1 MNLAD
6 KKTSLQTEWHTLGES
21 YASAI
26 NAMFDLGEQFGW
38 DKWKSDEP
46 TDDRV
51 EIAHEVLTLL
61 KKANQE
67 GTISSFRKSFPPAYA
82 PFANIIHEQGQNIE
96 NLCYIGNNTIAF
108 IVGSAYEKRK
118 AYLLSNGALVKLRDN
133 IQSIG
138 RSPQNNIYAIAENG
152 TITTYKGWEGNK
164 LSVFKLPPIDTLSIS
179 QVIPFNN
186 GLAVILISP
195 EGIYLLKQNG
205 NALIHPI
212 PDEHDKDWTP
222 SIHMEHAAL
231 SADNSIIA
239 LGDQS
244 STHRILNNQGTPIA
258 DVGPQ
263 SSYPHYALFSKNGQ
277 QLVLNSCH
285 FYNGVTVGIPTADI
299 QGLKIEAHKQDDRYT
314 VIDENCRVYAAVAT
328 SSYYIMGDV
337 GGYIKAYDT
346 TGKLLWRYFLG
357 STITG
362 MAIADDDNTLWVAAC
377 SGIIHQLKLN
387 QGQRDDHTI
396 GNGNHYE
403 EFRIIFWKNEPQ
415 PLIW

>member
-6 KKTSLQTEWHTLGES
+6 KKITLQTEWQSLGQT
-21 YASAI
+21 YAREI
-26 NAMFDLGEQFGW
+26 NAMLDFGEQFGW
-38 DKWKSDEP
+38 DQWKGNEP
-46 TDDRV
+46 TDNR
-51 EIAHEVLTLL
+51 EETAHEVLTLL
-61 KKANQE
+61 KKANRE
-67 GTISSFRKSFPPAYA
+67 GTISTFRKNFPPAYA
-82 PFANIIHEQGQNIE
+82 PFVNIIHEQGQNIE
-96 NLCYIGNNTIAF
+96 NLCYISDNKIAF

-118 AYLLSNGALVKLRDN
+118 AYLLSEGTIIKLRDN

-152 TITTYKGWEGNK
+152 AITTYKGWEGNK
-164 LSVFKLPPIDTLSIS
+164 VWVFTLPPVDEHSIS
-179 QVIPFNN
+179 QIIPFNN

-195 EGIYLLKQNG
+195 EGIYLLKTNG
-205 NALIHPI
+205 HSLIHPL
-212 PDEHDKDWTP
+212 PDQDDTEWTP

-244 STHRILNNQGTPIA
+244 SAHRILNGQGAAIA
-258 DVGPQ
+258 DIGPQ

-277 QLVLNSCH
+277 QLILNSCH
-285 FYNGVTVGIPTADI
+285 FYNGVIIGLPTAGI
-299 QGLKIEAHKQDDRYT
+299 QGLKIEAHTQDDRYT
-314 VIDENCRVYAAVAT
+314 VIDDNCRVYAAVAT

-337 GGYIKAYDT
+337 GGYIKAYDPG
-346 TGKLLWRYFLG
+346 GKLMWRYFLG

-362 MAIADDDNTLWVAAC
+362 MTISDDETTLWVAAC
-377 SGIIHQLKLN
+377 SGMIHQLKLGR
-387 QGQRDDHTI
+387 GQRDDHTI

-403 EFRIIFWKNEPQ
+403 EFRVIFWKNEPQ